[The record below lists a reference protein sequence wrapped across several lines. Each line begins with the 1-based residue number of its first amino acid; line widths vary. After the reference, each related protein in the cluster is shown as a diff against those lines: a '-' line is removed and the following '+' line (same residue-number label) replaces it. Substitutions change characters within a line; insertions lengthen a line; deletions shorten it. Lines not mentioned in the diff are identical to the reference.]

1 MCVEV
6 GILPDGTEIPCRKC
20 WQCIE
25 TKIDDYV
32 GRCVA
37 ENETSLEAHSIT
49 LTYGRDEDDEKDH
62 LRAAWLTY
70 SDVQKYFKLLRRHGF
85 KFRYLVAGEYG
96 GTKGRAHWHL
106 LMFWQGKVPPHEL
119 SVHSKK
125 RFLNKYWPHGFQH
138 WEKLTPR
145 SARYACKY
153 ICKDQTDLEQQGH
166 FSMSKKPPLG
176 DTYFTRLAQKYV
188 DQGLAPQS
196 YKYRFPHIKREN
208 GMPKEFVMRGITAH
222 NFIEKY
228 KALWLRH
235 QGGHHPHSEIID
247 EHDDAIA
254 RKEYLAPR
262 ELRSTPIEIPF
273 GFSEPKLSRC
283 PCDGNRER
291 LFSESLSERWWYLP
305 NEDGYSWQK
314 EKING
319 VTENQS
325 SPPLQENQYDKAK
338 RGRETSKAP
347 RPKKR

>member
-1 MCVEV
+1 MCIEV
-6 GILPDGTEIPCRKC
+6 GYLPDGTEIPCRKC

-25 TKIDDYV
+25 TKIDDWV

-37 ENETSLEAHSIT
+37 ENETSLQAHSIT

-96 GTKGRAHWHL
+96 GKKGRAHWHL

-119 SVHSKK
+119 SVHTRK

-176 DTYFTRLAQKYV
+176 DAYFTRLAQKYV

-196 YKYRFPHIKREN
+196 YKYRFPHIKRDN
-208 GMPKEFVMRGITAH
+208 GMPKEFVMRGTTAH

-235 QGGHHPHSEIID
+235 QGGFHPHSDIIE
-247 EHDDAIA
+247 EHDDKIA
-254 RKEYLAPR
+254 RRDYFPAKEPFRPR
-262 ELRSTPIEIPF
+262 IYPPIGCGPVYEAKCPHDDNRMRLYAKDELY
-273 GFSEPKLSRC
+273 
-283 PCDGNRER
+283 
-291 LFSESLSERWWYLP
+291 RWWYLP
-305 NEDGYSWQK
+305 DEEGYAWQR

-319 VTENQS
+319 GIENS
-325 SPPLQENQYDKAK
+325 SLPHPSENQYLKAK
-338 RGRETSKAP
+338 RGREQAKPP
-347 RPKKR
+347 R